1 MIPTWG
7 RLLTCRTKWQV
18 KSLPHGFLAVAAAA
32 GLVFL
37 TTALLSQADEKKP
50 DRPDADAAPLTETRV
65 IERVTA
71 ATDKALD
78 YLESKQIKQGDN
90 AGAWGT
96 NQAFNALAM
105 LAFMSSGH
113 TPGRG
118 KYGDVIEDGVV
129 KPGVLTRGK
138 KYMLSKALPTGY
150 ISSGAMYEHG
160 LSTLCLA
167 EMYGMD
173 PDPDLEDKLRKA
185 VDLIVKCQS
194 PAGGWRYS
202 PAPVDQ
208 DLSVTV
214 MQVVALRA
222 ANNAGIPVPKETFEK
237 ATKYVQSSA
246 ARDGTG
252 KPTGGFGYQGPGNS
266 PQTSAGGVLCLQLLG
281 HYDDPTVPPTLK
293 FLTTV
298 PVEWGGGN
306 PQYFFYFHYYA
317 IQAFYQAGGKEWND
331 WHPQVRELLLKHQS
345 DDGSWEVPAGTSEA
359 GYTNGDKVYP
369 TAMSTLILN
378 IYRHYL
384 PAYQR

>member
-1 MIPTWG
+1 MTFARKPAAS
-7 RLLTCRTKWQV
+7 RALL
-18 KSLPHGFLAVAAAA
+18 LLAAGCGA

-37 TTALLSQADEKKP
+37 LACLLSRADDAKPGDRKP
-50 DRPDADAAPLTETRV
+50 DTVAAPLTETRV
-65 IERVTA
+65 IERVTT

-78 YLESKQIKQGDN
+78 WLESKQIKQGEN
-90 AGAWGT
+90 AGAWST
-96 NQAFNALAM
+96 NQAFNAVAM
-105 LAFMSSGH
+105 LAFLSSGH

-118 KYGDVIEDGVV
+118 KYGDVVEDGVV

-138 KYMLSKALPTGY
+138 KYMLSKAQATGY
-150 ISSGAMYEHG
+150 VSSGSMYEHG

-185 VDLIVKCQS
+185 VDLIVKTQS

-202 PAPVDQ
+202 PAPTDQ

-222 ANNAGIPVPKETFEK
+222 ANNAGIPAPKETFDK
-237 ATKYVQSSA
+237 AVQYVQSSA
-246 ARDGTG
+246 LRGGDG
-252 KPTGGFGYQGPGNS
+252 KPVGGFGYQGPGNS
-266 PQTSAGGVLCLQLLG
+266 PQTSAGGTLCLQLLG
-281 HYDDPTVPPTLK
+281 HYDDPAIAPTLK
-293 FLTTV
+293 FLSTT
-298 PVEWGGGN
+298 PVEWGGSN
-306 PQYFFYFHYYA
+306 PQYFYYFHYYA

-331 WHPQVRELLLKHQS
+331 WHPRVRELLLKRQNE
-345 DDGSWEVPAGTSEA
+345 DGSWDVPPGSAEA
-359 GYTNGDKVYP
+359 QYTPGEKVYP
-369 TAMSTLILN
+369 TAMATLILN

>member
-1 MIPTWG
+1 
-7 RLLTCRTKWQV
+7 
-18 KSLPHGFLAVAAAA
+18 
-32 GLVFL
+32 
-37 TTALLSQADEKKP
+37 
-50 DRPDADAAPLTETRV
+50 
-65 IERVTA
+65 
-71 ATDKALD
+71 
-78 YLESKQIKQGDN
+78 
-90 AGAWGT
+90 
-96 NQAFNALAM
+96 M
-105 LAFMSSGH
+105 LAFLSSGH

-118 KYGDVIEDGVV
+118 KYGDVIEDGAI

-160 LSTLCLA
+160 LATLCLA

-185 VDLIVKCQS
+185 VDLIIKSQS

-202 PAPVDQ
+202 PSPTDQ

-222 ANNAGIPVPKETFEK
+222 ANNAGVPAPKEVFDK
-237 ATKYVQSSA
+237 AVQYVQSSA
-246 ARDGTG
+246 LRGTDT
-252 KPTGGFGYQGPGNS
+252 KPIGGFGYQGPGQS
-266 PQTSAGGVLCLQLLG
+266 PQTSAGGTLCLQLLG
-281 HYDDPTVPPTLK
+281 KFDDPSIPPTLK
-293 FLTTV
+293 FLSTI
-298 PVEWGGGN
+298 PVEWGGQN

-331 WHPQVRELLLKHQS
+331 WHPRVRELLLKHQNE
-345 DDGSWEVPAGTSEA
+345 DGSWDVPQGSSETQ
-359 GYTNGDKVYP
+359 YMNGDKVYP
-369 TAMSTLILN
+369 TAMATLILN